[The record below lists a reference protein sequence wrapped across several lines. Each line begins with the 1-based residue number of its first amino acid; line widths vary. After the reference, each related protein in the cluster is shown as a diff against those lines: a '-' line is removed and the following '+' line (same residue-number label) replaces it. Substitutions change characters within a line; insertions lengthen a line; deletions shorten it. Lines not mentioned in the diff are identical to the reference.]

1 MTSTLDRPVE
11 SDGETLLADVVIG
24 IVTHRRPGPLR
35 ALLHRLAELESAG
48 DRTPRVLLLVV
59 DNSPD
64 SEARPVVATTTL
76 PDRFTVEYVAHG
88 AGNIASGRNAVLAHA
103 VGRAPLLALIDD
115 DELPAADWLDR
126 LLDAQQRTSADLVIG
141 PVLADY
147 PTEAPQWVRRPV
159 FHSVVGDGPGWVA
172 EAHAGNL
179 LLSTGLVRRL
189 GLRFDETLG
198 RSGGED
204 QLFSRQAVAAGARI
218 WFEPSAV
225 VHEPV
230 PADRLSVRYLLRRE
244 YRKGGT
250 LGILDRS
257 RPGWP
262 AGRPVRRVLVAGYW
276 AAAGLTAVVRA
287 AVMRDRARLVEA
299 LMKVTRAAGMVA
311 GLRGRTYD
319 LYGAAPAPARATERP
334 RVAVVAAEG
343 PEYQR
348 AGHGQHLRG
357 ILAHHR
363 DLGYDVA
370 LLLTGPRT
378 GFLVRRAG
386 QDGLTYR
393 APGLRTVGGWE
404 VVTSPAAVA
413 GHVAWAVFRRLPH
426 RVQTAIDRVRTA
438 RRSRADVDHV
448 LGTWLDPATSGW
460 VARELGTVAPELV
473 LFNTIFS
480 VPEPLVLPPTVRV
493 TGLISHDVVHE
504 RADSFRAA
512 GHRVEPAD
520 FAAEHEAAVLAR
532 MDLVLAIQWDD
543 VATLAALAPGAAV
556 VVTPVVV
563 DVEPVSSERVRS
575 GRCLFVGSGSLHNV
589 EALQWFLREVWPE
602 VRRRR
607 PDAELHVVGTVCA
620 RLGSVPAGVVLR
632 GEVRS
637 LAEEYERAAVAVAP
651 LRAGSGL
658 KVKVVEAICHG
669 VPIVTTTVGAQGLGG
684 LRPAPYRL
692 ADSAGEFTDAVVDLL
707 ADGPARRDVETAAR
721 TAAGLFSPGRAYAEL
736 DRFLAVAGVGS
747 EAAEATPAA

>member
-1 MTSTLDRPVE
+1 MTSTRDRPVG
-11 SDGETLLADVVIG
+11 SDGETSLADVVIG
-24 IVTHRRPGPLR
+24 IVTYRRPEPLR
-35 ALLHRLAELESAG
+35 ALLQRLAELDSPA
-48 DRTPRVLLLVV
+48 DRTQQVLLLVV

-64 SEARPVVATTTL
+64 SEARPVVATATL
-76 PDRFTVEYVAHG
+76 PDRFTVQYVPHG
-88 AGNIASGRNAVLAHA
+88 AGNIASGRNAVLTHA
-103 VGRAPLLALIDD
+103 VGRAPFLALIDD
-115 DELPAADWLDR
+115 DELPDADWLDR
-126 LLDAQQRTSADLVIG
+126 LLDAQQRTSAELVIG

-159 FHSVVGDGPGWVA
+159 FHSVAGDGPGWVA

-179 LLSTGLVRRL
+179 LLSTGLVERH

-230 PADRLSVRYLLRRE
+230 PSDRLSVRYLLRRE

-287 AVMRDRARLVEA
+287 VVARDRARTVEG
-299 LMKVTRAAGMVA
+299 LMKVTRAAGMVD

-319 LYGAAPAPARATERP
+319 LYGTAPAQETERP

-363 DLGYDVA
+363 DVGHDVVV
-370 LLLTGPRT
+370 LLTGSRA

-393 APGLRTVGGWE
+393 APGLLTVGGWQ

-426 RVQTAIDRVRTA
+426 RVQTAVDRVRTA
-438 RRSRADVDHV
+438 RRSRAEVDHV
-448 LGTWLDPATSGW
+448 LGTWLDPATSHW
-460 VARELGTVAPELV
+460 VARELATVAPEVV
-473 LFNTIFS
+473 LFNTVFS
-480 VPEPLVLPPTVRV
+480 VPDPLLLPPSVRV
-493 TGLISHDVVHE
+493 TGVISHDVVHE
-504 RADSFRAA
+504 RASSFRAA
-512 GHRVEPAD
+512 GHRVDPAG

-563 DVEPVSSERVRS
+563 DVEPVVRERARS
-575 GRCLFVGSGSLHNV
+575 GRCLFIGSGSLHNV
-589 EALQWFLREVWPE
+589 EALQWFLRAIWPE

-620 RLGSVPAGVVLR
+620 RLASVPAGVVLR

-637 LAEEYERAAVAVAP
+637 LAEEYEQASVAVAP

-658 KVKVVEAICHG
+658 KVKVVEALCHG
-669 VPIVTTTVGAQGLGG
+669 VPTVTTSVGAQGLGG

-692 ADSAGEFTDAVVDLL
+692 ADSAGEFTDAVVELL
-707 ADGPARRDVETAAR
+707 ADGPARREVESAAR
-721 TAAGLFSPGRAYAEL
+721 AAAGLFSAGQAYAEL
-736 DRFLAVAGVGS
+736 DRYLARVGVGS
-747 EAAEATPAA
+747 EPAGVVLAT